1 MTSPWAAPT
10 GAMPTAPASS
20 PPHSAGPMLGG
31 PPPPPRRRGRWWLVV
46 GMSAV
51 VLAAM
56 AGTAAVTYVV
66 AHNTS
71 TPAPATPA
79 SPPTPTAIKSTS
91 SRARPCPPQWRVPRL
106 HWFGVAG
113 FGGLNAATD
122 GWKSE
127 MRSPA
132 HWQFGQPTEQHV
144 SSQCQLL
151 YAHSDPHCRE
161 PRS

>member
-10 GAMPTAPASS
+10 GATPTAPAGS

-31 PPPPPRRRGRWWLVV
+31 PPPPLRRRGRWWLVV

-56 AGTAAVTYVV
+56 AGTAAVTYAV

-79 SPPTPTAIKSTS
+79 SPPTPTTQ
-91 SRARPCPPQWRVPRL
+91 PPQYSAADQAAAKERVC
-106 HWFGVAG
+106 H
-113 FGGLNAATD
+113 
-122 GWKSE
+122 
-127 MRSPA
+127 
-132 HWQFGQPTEQHV
+132 
-144 SSQCQLL
+144 
-151 YAHSDPHCRE
+151 
-161 PRS
+161 